1 MVSNRGS
8 TAAVL
13 SFLTVGAILIKSL
26 IRFAKQQPLGTL
38 GGMLILAMVVVAI
51 FSPLIA
57 PHDPSELN
65 LKNKYEGP
73 GATIEGQMYLF
84 GTDQLGR
91 DTFSRMIYGA
101 RISVSVAYISV
112 AVGVTLGGLLGII
125 TAYIGGALDLT
136 VQRIV
141 DAFMAF
147 PALIFALGMMAVL
160 GPSVTNVIIT
170 LVIILVPGSSRVVR
184 SVALS
189 VKEKDYV
196 DAAKAIGCSDVRI
209 IVSYVVPNCVA
220 PYIVFATA
228 NLGFAIV
235 VEASLS
241 FLGAGAP
248 IDTPSWGGMLAVAGA
263 KYVEVSPWLV
273 VFPSIVISVVVFG
286 FNYLGDALRDTLDPR
301 LRGTM

>member
-112 AVGVTLGGLLGII
+112 AVGVTLGALLGII

-209 IVSYVVPNCVA
+209 IVRYVVPNCVA